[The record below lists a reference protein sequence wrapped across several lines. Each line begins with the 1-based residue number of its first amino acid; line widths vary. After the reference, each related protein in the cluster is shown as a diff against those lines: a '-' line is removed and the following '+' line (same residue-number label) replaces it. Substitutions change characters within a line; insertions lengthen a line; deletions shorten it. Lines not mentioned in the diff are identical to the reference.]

1 MLLLMAADPAASSA
15 YGADGEEKIF
25 PILDSQYF
33 LPQLFWLG
41 VTFLLLYFLLSKL
54 FLPTVG
60 QTLESRSSR
69 IADDLDGANRM
80 QREAEEA
87 EATYTRELSDA
98 RAKAAT
104 VADATRES
112 VNADIEARMAE
123 ADAEAERAA
132 LVAEE
137 RIRDIRAEAMS
148 HLDTAARDTADAIVG
163 KLVPSKPLA
172 KTRARA

>member
-1 MLLLMAADPAASSA
+1 MLLLMAADPATSSA

-54 FLPTVG
+54 FLPAVG
-60 QTLESRSSR
+60 ETLEARSSR
-69 IADDLDGANRM
+69 IADDLDSANRM
-80 QREAEEA
+80 QREAEDAEEA
-87 EATYTRELSDA
+87 YTKSLGDA

-104 VADATRES
+104 VAEATRDS
-112 VNADIEARMAE
+112 VNAEVEAQMEA
-123 ADAEAERAA
+123 ADAEAARAA

-163 KLVPSKPLA
+163 KLVP
-172 KTRARA
+172 ART

>member
-1 MLLLMAADPAASSA
+1 MLLLMAADPATSSA

-41 VTFLLLYFLLSKL
+41 VTFLLLYFLLSRL
-54 FLPTVG
+54 FLPAVG
-60 QTLESRSSR
+60 ETLEARSSR
-69 IADDLDGANRM
+69 IADDLDSANRM
-80 QREAEEA
+80 QREAEDAEEA
-87 EATYTRELSDA
+87 YTKSLGDA

-104 VADATRES
+104 VAEATRDS
-112 VNADIEARMAE
+112 VNAEVEAQMEA
-123 ADAEAERAA
+123 ADAEAARAA

-137 RIRDIRAEAMS
+137 RIREIRTEAMS

-163 KLVPSKPLA
+163 KLVPA
-172 KTRARA
+172 KAPKKA

>member
-1 MLLLMAADPAASSA
+1 MIRTALILATICAATPALAA
-15 YGADGEEKIF
+15 EADAGESKIF

-41 VTFLLLYFLLSKL
+41 VTFLLLYFLLSRL
-54 FLPTVG
+54 FLPAVG
-60 QTLESRSSR
+60 ETLEARSSR
-69 IADDLDGANRM
+69 IADDLDSANRM

-87 EATYTRELSDA
+87 EEIYTRSLNDA

-104 VADATRES
+104 VAEATRDS
-112 VNADIEARMAE
+112 VNAEVEAQMEA
-123 ADAEAERAA
+123 ADADAARAA

-163 KLVPSKPLA
+163 KLVP
-172 KTRARA
+172 ART